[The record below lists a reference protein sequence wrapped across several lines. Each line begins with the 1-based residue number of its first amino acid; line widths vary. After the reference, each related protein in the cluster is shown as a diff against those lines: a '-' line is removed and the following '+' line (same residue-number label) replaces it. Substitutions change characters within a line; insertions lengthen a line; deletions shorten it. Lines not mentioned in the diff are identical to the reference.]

1 MLVRFEV
8 DACNYTA
15 PSVSA
20 PNVVPKP
27 GRPRNGS
34 TDSGITIIPAGRL
47 VPQTSLLELKT
58 RSVLSNVNTRDFYP
72 QLLFSQTPTVLLARH
87 ERGTFLSCE
96 PLYLVDMVE
105 EEEGAQRGLKMTGD
119 VLVELRELAM
129 GHWEG
134 GKFSWVCCGDKLD
147 VFEREGEARLPPSL
161 LAHFR

>member
-1 MLVRFEV
+1 MLESLPFESRTDALAGVPRPSHARALRGRFEV

-105 EEEGAQRGLKMTGD
+105 EEEGAQRGLK
-119 VLVELRELAM
+119 
-129 GHWEG
+129 
-134 GKFSWVCCGDKLD
+134 
-147 VFEREGEARLPPSL
+147 
-161 LAHFR
+161 